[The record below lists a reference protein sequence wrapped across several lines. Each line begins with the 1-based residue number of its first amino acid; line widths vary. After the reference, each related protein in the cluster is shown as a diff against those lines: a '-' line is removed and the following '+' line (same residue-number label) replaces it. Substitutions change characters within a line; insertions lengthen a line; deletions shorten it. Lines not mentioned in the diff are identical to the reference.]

1 MSSSWPGS
9 LNVDRRII
17 SLSTVHFCLLKCI
30 LWRSPL
36 CKSNQLL
43 SPGACIIIIIIIV
56 ASCMQAKIQLLRMN
70 ESRRSP
76 SPPRDRCS
84 DAKTCNFA
92 TASHANRLAKVATKL
107 SQSAIPSPRSPNS
120 PLPRPETDPPVF
132 SPIDA
137 VGPV

>member
-1 MSSSWPGS
+1 
-9 LNVDRRII
+9 
-17 SLSTVHFCLLKCI
+17 
-30 LWRSPL
+30 
-36 CKSNQLL
+36 
-43 SPGACIIIIIIIV
+43 
-56 ASCMQAKIQLLRMN
+56 MQAKIQLLRMN